1 MREPR
6 TALVRFRWLSLAL
19 CGAIAL
25 LAAPARA
32 DARDFIVQDD
42 AAIMNPATR
51 SIALDRMVELGAT
64 HVRVF
69 VQHERTNPD
78 VRYDVFIGY
87 GRRPAPVDYIP
98 AFRDIAARGLR
109 VYANLSW
116 YGQDDPARLAEWAG
130 VMIAALAEYVDTWAI
145 MNEPDLTMFE
155 DPCTPTEVRAAI
167 IRKHITTRRVKRYL
181 HLRRAYRTMR
191 GRLVR
196 PGVRYRRSVRM
207 GRSDPRGRRKK
218 FVHYTRSE
226 GGLYV
231 RRTRYRVVT
240 GTRLEPISAEHAC
253 LLISRGQ
260 KYSKIVAAMVP
271 VVRRHDPTARV
282 VGGELSPVAGVS
294 TLIKAVDWT
303 PVDAISVHPY
313 PGHDKDFAIYN
324 IEAIKRMLPK
334 PVLVSEFGIRPGPD
348 QVSELVRTWQL
359 TAAAG
364 LAPAQY
370 TLYGS
375 HGGWDTSILDDHTM
389 RTSPAFEAIRRMRQE
404 HP

>member
-1 MREPR
+1 MRFER
-6 TALVRFRWLSLAL
+6 RSIALAI
-19 CGAIAL
+19 AIAL
-25 LAAPARA
+25 LAAAPAH
-32 DARDFIVQDD
+32 ARDFIVQDD
-42 AAIMNPATR
+42 GAIMNPATR
-51 SIALDRMVELGAT
+51 AIALDRMVELGAT

-87 GRRPAPVDYIP
+87 GRRPAAVDYVP
-98 AFRDIAARGLR
+98 AFRDIVARGLH

-116 YGQDDPARLAEWAG
+116 YGQDDPAQLAEWAG
-130 VMIAALAEYVDTWAI
+130 GMIAALGEYVDTWAI
-145 MNEPDLTMFE
+145 MNEPDLTLFE

-167 IRKHITTRRVKRYL
+167 THQHITTRRVKRYV
-181 HLRRAYRTMR
+181 HLRRAYRTKR

-196 PGVRYRRSVRM
+196 PGVRYERLVRM
-207 GRSDPRGRRKK
+207 GRKDPRGRRKK
-218 FVHYTRSE
+218 LVRYTRSHR
-226 GGLYV
+226 GLYV

-253 LLISRGQ
+253 LVISRGE
-260 KYSKIVAAMVP
+260 KYSKIVAAMAP

-282 VGGELSPVAGVS
+282 VGGELSPVGGVS

-324 IEAIKRMLPK
+324 IEAIKQMLPK
-334 PVLVSEFGIRPGPD
+334 PVVVSEFGIRPGPD
-348 QVSELVRTWQL
+348 QVGDLMKIWKL

-375 HGGWDTSILDDHTM
+375 HGGWDTSILDDFRM
-389 RTSPAFEAIRRMRQE
+389 RTSPAFEAIRRMRQK